1 MEELNHYISGKI
13 ADRLLKKE
21 LKTESLRKIKIQ
33 FSIESILNDCEK
45 FFILYVIFLF
55 ADYIKE
61 FLLCGIAIILTRPSL
76 GGLHMKTY
84 QGCLMFTFCYYLISI
99 IGGSCFSFSKNETI
113 IIISVN
119 CILMVI
125 FAPIK
130 SPQYPEYSYKQKVKF
145 KIEGIG
151 GLIIIAILH
160 MLLNEEMD
168 YLIWILLLQQLE
180 IAVVAYKK
188 FTREEDNADERSKR
202 SSV

>member
-13 ADRLLKKE
+13 ADKLLMKE
-21 LKTESLRKIKIQ
+21 LKTEELRKIKIQ
-33 FSIESILNDCEK
+33 FSIESLLNDCEK
-45 FFILYVIFLF
+45 FIILFAIFLT
-55 ADYIKE
+55 AGYIKE
-61 FLLCGIAIILTRPSL
+61 FLLCCIAIILTRPSL

-99 IGGSCFSFSKNETI
+99 IGGRCFSFSKRETI
-113 IIISVN
+113 IIILVN
-119 CILMVI
+119 CIMMVY

-130 SPQYPEYSYKQKVKF
+130 SPQHPEYSYKQKVKF

-180 IAVVAYKK
+180 TVAVAYKK
-188 FTREEDNADERSKR
+188 FTGEKENTDERNKR